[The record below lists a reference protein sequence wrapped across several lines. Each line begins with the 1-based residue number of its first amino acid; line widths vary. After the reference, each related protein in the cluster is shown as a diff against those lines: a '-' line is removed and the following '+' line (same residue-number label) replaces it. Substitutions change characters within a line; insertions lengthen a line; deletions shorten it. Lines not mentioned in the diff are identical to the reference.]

1 MLRYI
6 TILYIIVFAIF
17 GCNPVSRV
25 LNNKKM
31 FDKVAE
37 EVIRRNYCI
46 NDTITIEHTKDSII
60 YKDSIVETKT
70 QVPCPDFE
78 KAMPDGTLIKVSSG
92 VLTYRHNCKEKEV
105 IRTVTKTNNIRDRA
119 LENILKG
126 DITKR
131 DTAIAAYIKLLNDSQ
146 IANRDLKKENRN
158 LTLKFWGI
166 IAIAGVIVFRKQIFK
181 IANAFI

>member
-1 MLRYI
+1 MLRKLI
-6 TILYIIVFAIF
+6 IISIVFLAA
-17 GCNPVSRV
+17 CSPVSRV

-46 NDTITIEHTKDSII
+46 NDTITVETTKDSVV
-60 YKDSIVETKT
+60 YKDSIVETKVT
-70 QVPCPDFE
+70 VPCPDFE
-78 KAMPDGTLIKVSSG
+78 KNMPDGTLIKISSG

-146 IANRDLKKENRN
+146 IANKDLKKENRN

-181 IANAFI
+181 ITNAFI

>member
-1 MLRYI
+1 MRLLLFL
-6 TILYIIVFAIF
+6 ILLIA
-17 GCNPVSRV
+17 CNPVRQV
-25 LNNKKM
+25 LKDREK
-31 FDKVAE
+31 FEKVKEA
-37 EVIRRNYCI
+37 VIRSGACVNEVV
-46 NDTITIEHTKDSII
+46 TIETTKDSII
-60 YKDSIVETKT
+60 YKDSIVESKVN
-70 QVPCPDFE
+70 VPCPDFE

-126 DITKR
+126 DIIKR
-131 DTAIAAYIKLLNDSQ
+131 DTAIAAYIKLLSDSQ
-146 IANRDLKKENRN
+146 IANKDLKKENRN

>member
-1 MLRYI
+1 MLRKLI
-6 TILYIIVFAIF
+6 IISIVFLAA
-17 GCNPVSRV
+17 CSPVSRV

-46 NDTITIEHTKDSII
+46 NDTITIENTKDSVI
-60 YKDSIVETKT
+60 YKDSIIEKT
-70 QVPCPDFE
+70 LNVPCPDFE
-78 KAMPDGTLIKVSSG
+78 KNMPDGTLIKVSSG

-126 DITKR
+126 DIQKR
-131 DTAIAAYIKLLNDSQ
+131 DSAIAAYVKLYSQ
-146 IANRDLKKENRN
+146 TQEELKDAKKKATM
-158 LTLKFWGI
+158 LKLKFWAI
-166 IAIAGVIVFRKQIFK
+166 ILAAGVIIFRKQIFK
-181 IANAFI
+181 IARVFI

>member
-1 MLRYI
+1 MLRK
-6 TILYIIVFAIF
+6 LIIISIIF
-17 GCNPVSRV
+17 LAACSPVDRV

-37 EVIRRNYCI
+37 EMIRRNICI
-46 NDTITIEHTKDSII
+46 NDTITIETTKDSVVYKDSII
-60 YKDSIVETKT
+60 EKT
-70 QVPCPDFE
+70 FNVPCSDFE
-78 KAMPDGTLIKVSSG
+78 KNLPDGTLIRISSG
-92 VLTYRHNCKEKEV
+92 VLTYQHTCKGKQ
-105 IRTVTKTNNIRDRA
+105 ILRTITKTNNIRDKA
-119 LENILKG
+119 YENILKG

-131 DTAIAAYIKLLNDSQ
+131 DTAISAYIKLLSDSQ
-146 IANRDLKKENRN
+146 IANRELKKENRN

>member
-1 MLRYI
+1 MLRK
-6 TILYIIVFAIF
+6 LIIISIIF
-17 GCNPVSRV
+17 LTACSPVNRV

-46 NDTITIEHTKDSII
+46 NDTITVETTKDSVV
-60 YKDSIVETKT
+60 YKDSLIEKT
-70 QVPCPDFE
+70 FNVPCPDFE
-78 KAMPDGTLIKVSSG
+78 KNLPDGTLIKISSG

-146 IANRDLKKENRN
+146 IANSELKKENLN
-158 LTLKFWGI
+158 LVFRFWGI
-166 IAIAGVIVFRKQIFK
+166 IAIAVVIIFRKQIFK
-181 IANAFI
+181 LINAFI

>member
-1 MLRYI
+1 MRL
-6 TILYIIVFAIF
+6 LIF
-17 GCNPVSRV
+17 LLLLIACNPVRQI
-25 LNNKKM
+25 LNDQKK
-31 FDKVAE
+31 FDKIAE
-37 EVIRRNYCI
+37 EVVKRGYCI
-46 NDTITIEHTKDSII
+46 NDTITVETTKDSIV
-60 YKDSIVETKT
+60 YKDSIIEIKT
-70 QVPCPDFE
+70 LVPCPDFE
-78 KAMPDGTLIKVSSG
+78 KNMPDGTLIKVSSG

-131 DTAIAAYIKLLNDSQ
+131 DTAIATYIKLLNDSQ
-146 IANRDLKKENRN
+146 IANKDLKKENRN

>member
-1 MLRYI
+1 MRLLVFL
-6 TILYIIVFAIF
+6 ILLIA
-17 GCNPVSRV
+17 CNPVKQV
-25 LNNKKM
+25 LNDREK
-31 FDKVAE
+31 FEKVKEA
-37 EVIRRNYCI
+37 VIRSGACI
-46 NDTITIEHTKDSII
+46 NDTITVETIKDSIVYKDSII
-60 YKDSIVETKT
+60 ETKT

-78 KAMPDGTLIKVSSG
+78 KNMPDGTLIKVSSG

-105 IRTVTKTNNIRDRA
+105 IRTLTKTNNIRDRA

-131 DTAIAAYIKLLNDSQ
+131 DTAIAAYIKLLSDSQ
-146 IANRDLKKENRN
+146 IANKDLKKENRN

-181 IANAFI
+181 LANAFI

>member
-1 MLRYI
+1 MRLLI
-6 TILYIIVFAIF
+6 CLILLIA
-17 GCNPVSRV
+17 CNPVKQV
-25 LNNKKM
+25 LKDREK
-31 FDKVAE
+31 FEIVKEA
-37 EVIRRNYCI
+37 VIRSGACV
-46 NDTITIEHTKDSII
+46 NDTITIENTKDSVI
-60 YKDSIVETKT
+60 YKDSIVEKT
-70 QVPCPDFE
+70 FNVPCPDFE
-78 KAMPDGTLIKVSSG
+78 KAMPDGTLIKISSG

-105 IRTVTKTNNIRDRA
+105 IRIVTKTNNIRDRA

>member
-1 MLRYI
+1 MRLLI
-6 TILYIIVFAIF
+6 FLILLIA
-17 GCNPVSRV
+17 CNPVRQV
-25 LNNKKM
+25 LKDREK
-31 FDKVAE
+31 FEIVKEA
-37 EVIRRNYCI
+37 VIRSGACV
-46 NDTITIEHTKDSII
+46 NDTITIENTKDSVVYKDSII
-60 YKDSIVETKT
+60 ERSFNI
-70 QVPCPDFE
+70 PCPDFE
-78 KAMPDGTLIKVSSG
+78 KNLPDGTLIKISSG
-92 VLTYRHNCKEKEV
+92 VLTYRHNCREKEV

-146 IANRDLKKENRN
+146 IANRELKKENRN

-181 IANAFI
+181 LINVFI

>member
-1 MLRYI
+1 MRLLI
-6 TILYIIVFAIF
+6 FLILLIA
-17 GCNPVSRV
+17 CNPVKRV
-25 LNNKKM
+25 LNDR
-31 FDKVAE
+31 DKFEKVKEA
-37 EVIRRNYCI
+37 VIRSGACV
-46 NDTITIEHTKDSII
+46 NDTITVEITKDSVI
-60 YKDSIVETKT
+60 YKDYIIEKSLN
-70 QVPCPDFE
+70 VPCPDFE
-78 KAMPDGTLIKVSSG
+78 KAMPDGTLIRISSG